1 MCCVSTTTNGR
12 WRKVS
17 TGRNRASLGHLLIAV
32 GAVVCVGLLVSK
44 TKAAPSGNSKP
55 LITSGEAQLLAG
67 RRYRI
72 TLAHTREAGA
82 LYRAALLET
91 FAKHPEMG
99 LELEMP
105 SDTVTIAEA
114 TAGQPDPVLIGTEI
128 APSVIIQSVQ
138 EVA

>member
-1 MCCVSTTTNGR
+1 
-12 WRKVS
+12 
-17 TGRNRASLGHLLIAV
+17 RASLGHLLIAV

-55 LITSGEAQLLAG
+55 LI
-67 RRYRI
+67 I